1 MRDALAVKI
10 PVGLVKVVVVLV
22 LAGWALWLY
31 QLWQPARQV
40 ELHTL
45 NFLQRASARDWPAV
59 LNMMSDDYRDTWGHD
74 RTRSIDE
81 ARKVLSHFFAL
92 QIVPLGPVRL
102 GGEGGERSATVEI
115 GVFGSGTGVAHA
127 VMDAVREAEGPFLF
141 RWRKNGTWPWQWALV
156 EAGQEVLQGVPRADV
171 EHRGARL

>member
-74 RTRSIDE
+74 REEVIDE
-81 ARKVLSHFFAL
+81 ARQLLSHFFAL
-92 QIVPLGPVRL
+92 HIVLLDELATRVMD
-102 GGEGGERSATVEI
+102 GEGSATARV
-115 GVFGSGTGVAHA
+115 GVFGSGSGVAYA
-127 VMDAVREAEGPFLF
+127 VIEAVRELERPFIF
-141 RWRKNGTWPWQWALV
+141 RWQRDGRPWQWRLV
-156 EAGQEVLQGVPRADV
+156 EVQQEELTERYPQGAKR
-171 EHRGARL
+171 RGW